1 MPQRRNNS
9 NVLKKE
15 EAKIGASP
23 FVVDLKQ
30 KLQPVEKEKTV
41 KEKIKEKLS
50 FARAAYGKLADLNI
64 RKSIL
69 GGIGLIKKKA
79 GNYFSFS
86 FGKINELAVASLFKF
101 VIFFMRAFGKIFY
114 KFCYALGWLTVF
126 LFRFILIIFSP
137 LIKLFTKYCAVFYLA
152 IKEFVSRDGRV
163 LSAWGN
169 KEAPQIAPF
178 NTDEIAAAEE
188 DAHIDGGIVPRSSAL
203 WRQAFAF
210 AAMLLFFTVPFKA
223 FTYYKSLN
231 LGAVQEKVSEAGG
244 AAMEKFLVGA
254 KLAADFD
261 FAGAQENFGRAGEN
275 FLQAQKEI
283 AGINDFL
290 FALASVIP
298 DENTRLASQAN
309 HILSAG
315 KIASELGQNLSLA
328 MNYLFNK
335 ENKGGAA
342 DILSGFTANGKK
354 AITDARKLKLELHK
368 IDADELP
375 PSYREQFLAA
385 REKTDF
391 LIRGLEEF
399 VDLTEKAGI
408 LLGQAGDKRYL
419 LIFQNNAE
427 MRGSGGFVGS
437 YALVDFKDGKI
448 KNIEAPGGGS
458 YDTRAGLKEML
469 LPPEPFYLLGTRWR
483 FWDAN
488 WWPDWP
494 KSAKKLAWF
503 YEKSDGPT
511 VDGVIGI
518 TTTAA
523 ERFLE
528 AIGPI
533 DMREKYGI
541 TLTAENFWSV
551 VQEIV
556 EEKKTGAKEPKQIIG
571 DLLVKIMEEMP
582 SRLDKENLI
591 GLIKTAESSL
601 SEKHILFYFTDSEL
615 QKKAEAMGWDGR
627 MRQAPKDYLAVIN
640 TNIGGGKSDRKIKE
654 NIFHEARV
662 MPDGSIINT
671 ARIER
676 THLGVKNEPYVG
688 VRNVDWMRVYVPLG
702 SELIETGGWEK
713 IDDIYFKK
721 PEDGWTKDP
730 EVAAAENSA
739 ATDEKTGMKIYNE
752 GSYTVFANW
761 SLVDPGETAV
771 VYLKYKLPFKI
782 EKQDAGHTNI
792 FAAARKKIMGLLGDE
807 DGLSSYSLLMQ
818 KQAGAQPDAI
828 TSKLKLPDGFQSVWH
843 YGEEMT
849 ALDNGW
855 QISDNLNR
863 DKFWATIIKF

>member
-9 NVLKKE
+9 NILKE
-15 EAKIGASP
+15 EVKIRASS
-23 FVVDLKQ
+23 FVIDLRQ
-30 KLQPVEKEKTV
+30 KAQQVEKEKTV
-41 KEKIKEKLS
+41 KEKLKGKLFS
-50 FARAAYGKLADLNI
+50 AYAACGKLADLNI
-64 RKSIL
+64 RKSIIN
-69 GGIGLIKKKA
+69 GAGSIKKKA
-79 GNYFSFS
+79 GDCFSFS
-86 FGKINELAVASLFKF
+86 FGKINELAVVSLFKF
-101 VIFFMRAFGKIFY
+101 VISATQAVGKIFY

-126 LFRFILIIFSP
+126 LSRFIFIIFSP
-137 LIKLFTKYCAVFYLA
+137 LIKLFTKYCTVFYLA
-152 IKEFVSRDGRV
+152 IKNFVSRSGRF
-163 LSAWGN
+163 LSARSN
-169 KEAPQIAPF
+169 KETSQFAPF
-178 NTDEIAAAEE
+178 NTDEISAPEE
-188 DAHIDGGIVPRSSAL
+188 EAHVEIGGIVPRGSVL

-210 AAMLLFFTVPFKA
+210 AVMLLFFTIPFKA

-244 AAMEKFLVGA
+244 AAVEKFLAGA
-254 KLAADFD
+254 KLAANFD

-290 FALASVIP
+290 FVLASVIP
-298 DENTRLASQAN
+298 DENMRLASQAN

-328 MNYLFNK
+328 MNCLFNK
-335 ENKGGAA
+335 ENRGGAA

-354 AITDARKLKLELHK
+354 AIADAQKLKLELYE
-368 IDADELP
+368 IDADEFP

-391 LIRGLEEF
+391 LISGLEEF

-419 LIFQNNAE
+419 LVFQNNAE

-469 LPPEPFYLLGTRWR
+469 LPPEPLCLLGTRWR

-494 KSAKKLAWF
+494 KSANKLAWF

-533 DMREKYGI
+533 DMREKYGV

-556 EEKKTGAKEPKQIIG
+556 EEKTTGAKEPKQIIG

-582 SRLDKENLI
+582 SRLDKKNLI
-591 GLIKTAESSL
+591 GLIKAAESSL

-627 MRQAPKDYLAVIN
+627 MRQAPKDYLSVVN

-676 THLGVKNEPYVG
+676 THLGVKNELYVG

-730 EVAAAENSA
+730 EVAAAEDSA

-752 GSYTVFANW
+752 GGYTVFANW

-782 EKQDAGHTNI
+782 GKQDAGYTNI
-792 FAAARKKIMGLLGDE
+792 FAAAGKKIMGLFGDE

-863 DKFWATIIKF
+863 DKFWAAIVRF